1 MDQRQLHAKG
11 LRTQLD
17 AETKR
22 RIDNARDTL
31 VGKVTDPKGQVE
43 QITIAL
49 TYKFMDDMDL
59 EAVRL
64 GGKRTFFAGNFE
76 PYAWSK
82 LMDPAVNAQ
91 HMHRLYSDGIER
103 MSENPGAAPLFRTIF
118 ANAFLPYNDPQTL
131 QQFLRIINEFEYGN
145 SEALGDAYEY
155 LTSIMGSQGDAGQFR
170 TPRHIIDFIV
180 DIVDPQIGETIL
192 DPACGTGGFLISA
205 YKHILAAN
213 TDADGSQNLTP
224 SQQAKL
230 ADSLTGYD
238 IDPGMV
244 RIALLNLYLHSL
256 VDPHIF
262 EYDTLTSEEHWNRY
276 ADVIVA
282 NPPFMTPK
290 GGIRPHS
297 KFSVQSKRSE
307 VLFVDYMAEH
317 LTTNGRAG
325 IIVPEGIIFQ
335 TQNAHKQLRKMMV
348 DDYLV
353 AVISLPGGVF
363 NPYSGV
369 KTSILILDKALARK
383 SASIGFFKVT
393 NDGYDL
399 GAQRRPIDKDD
410 LPQVRADVQEYLSRA
425 RSGEPTS
432 DSQPESGHVVP
443 REKIAADGEYNLSGE
458 RYKVRTV
465 RSAKW
470 PMVRLG
476 DVAEVIAGQSPPG
489 TSYNEVGEGE
499 PFHQG
504 KTQFGET
511 HIGEP
516 VKWTT
521 DPRRFAGP
529 GDVIMSVR
537 APVGPVN
544 LTNTKICIGR
554 GLAAIRPDGS
564 RLLTD
569 FAFRV
574 LRHAQDSITG
584 SGGSAFD
591 SISIKAVSQLEL
603 PLPPLD
609 VQHEV
614 IEEIETYQRV
624 IDGARMVVANWR
636 PRIEVDPA
644 WPVVELGEVCE
655 VNPKRA
661 ALKISNA
668 TTEVSFLP
676 MADMTE
682 RTMYT
687 TPMQTRTLGEVNGSY
702 SYFADRDVLVA
713 RVTPCFENGK
723 ISIAAKPV
731 NNIGFGSSEFHVLR
745 CNGRVLPE
753 WAYVC
758 MTRSDFREAGIVN
771 MTGTGGLQR
780 VPRRFVES
788 WQIPVPPIA
797 TQETLISKVA
807 SERKAVDSSQGL
819 VAAMEARVRDAV
831 ARVWG

>member
-1 MDQRQLHAKG
+1 M
-11 LRTQLD
+11 D

-118 ANAFLPYNDPQTL
+118 VNAFLPYNDPSTL
-131 QQFLRIINEFEYGN
+131 QQFLRIINEFEYDN

-180 DIVDPQIGETIL
+180 DIVDPQIGESIL

-213 TDADGSQNLTP
+213 TDSDGSRDLTP

-262 EYDTLTSEEHWNRY
+262 EYDTLTSEERWNRY
-276 ADVIVA
+276 ADVIIA

-335 TQNAHKQLRKMMV
+335 TQNAHKQLRKMLV

-410 LPQVRADVQEYLSRA
+410 LPQIRADVQEYLSRA

-432 DSQPESGHVVP
+432 DSQPETGNVVP

-458 RYKVRTV
+458 RYRVRTV

-476 DVAEVIAGQSPPG
+476 DVTVGKPQYGSSARKVAFDGRVRYVRITDLTDSGQLLD
-489 TSYNEVGEGE
+489 NEVVSPSEIDCRYFLVDGDLLVARTGSVGRAYL
-499 PFHQG
+499 HSG
-504 KTQFGET
+504 D
-511 HIGEP
+511 IG
-516 VKWTT
+516 TYQ
-521 DPRRFAGP
+521 FAGYLIRFQLDKQLVLP
-529 GDVIMSVR
+529 KFAFGITRSDHWRDWIES
-537 APVGPVN
+537 
-544 LTNTKICIGR
+544 NTK
-554 GLAAIRPDGS
+554 
-564 RLLTD
+564 
-569 FAFRV
+569 
-574 LRHAQDSITG
+574 TG
-584 SGGSAFD
+584 TLGNINAKQYSSF
-591 SISIKAVSQLEL
+591 EF
-603 PLPPLD
+603 PLPPLE
-609 VQHEV
+609 VQREV
-614 IEEIETYQRV
+614 VEEIEIYQRV
-624 IDGARMVVANWR
+624 IDGAQMVVENWR

-655 VNPKRA
+655 VNPDKVVPDAAWPGQIIRYIDISSVENHTGNIKQMTMMTAEDAPTRA
-661 ALKISNA
+661 RRGVKAHDVLLSTVRPNLRAFTKLDD
-668 TTEVSFLP
+668 V
-676 MADMTE
+676 
-682 RTMYT
+682 R
-687 TPMQTRTLGEVNGSY
+687 
-702 SYFADRDVLVA
+702 DRDVA
-713 RVTPCFENGK
+713 ST
-723 ISIAAKPV
+723 
-731 NNIGFGSSEFHVLR
+731 GFAVLR
-745 CNGRVLPE
+745 PSNGSLSPDFLLSIVKSDEAVEQMTAMMGKGAYPSINQSDVRTIRIPLPPLE
-753 WAYVC
+753 VQEATVHDLNNES
-758 MTRSDFREAGIVN
+758 RAVNANRE
-771 MTGTGGLQR
+771 
-780 VPRRFVES
+780 
-788 WQIPVPPIA
+788 
-797 TQETLISKVA
+797 LITSMK
-807 SERKAVDSSQGL
+807 
-819 VAAMEARVRDAV
+819 ARVRDAV

>member
-1 MDQRQLHAKG
+1 M
-11 LRTQLD
+11 D

-59 EAVRL
+59 QAVRL
-64 GGKRTFFAGNFE
+64 GGKRTFFADNFE
-76 PYAWSK
+76 PYAWSN
-82 LMDPAVNAQ
+82 LMDPAVNAL
-91 HMHRLYSDGIER
+91 HMHRLYSDGIDR

-118 ANAFLPYNDPQTL
+118 DNAFLPYNDPQTL

-180 DIVDPQIGETIL
+180 DIVNPQIGETIL

-205 YKHILAAN
+205 YKHITAAN
-213 TDADGSQNLTP
+213 SDADGSQTLTP
-224 SQQAKL
+224 GQLGRL

-244 RIALLNLYLHSL
+244 RIALLNMYLHGL
-256 VDPHIF
+256 VDPHIH

-276 ADVIVA
+276 ADVIIA

-335 TQNAHKQLRKMMV
+335 TQNAHKQLRKMLV
-348 DDYLV
+348 DDYLA

-410 LPQVRADVQEYLSRA
+410 LPKVRADLQEYLRRA
-425 RSGEPTS
+425 RAGDRTS
-432 DSQPESGHVVP
+432 NWQPETGHLVP
-443 REKIAADGEYNLSGE
+443 RDKIATDGEYNLSGE

-476 DVAEVIAGQSPPG
+476 DLVTPVQPPVKIPKTEFNPEGKFPIIDQSQSAVAGFTNDESALVQVDRPLVIFGDHTCEVKLAK
-489 TSYNEVGEGE
+489 E
-499 PFHQG
+499 PFAQG
-504 KTQFGET
+504 ADG
-511 HIGEP
+511 
-516 VKWTT
+516 VKLLSS
-521 DPRRFAGP
+521 DERILPDFLYHLLRCRPIEKRGYRRHFSLLK
-529 GDVIMSVR
+529 DH
-537 APVGPVN
+537 
-544 LTNTKICIGR
+544 
-554 GLAAIRPDGS
+554 AI
-564 RLLTD
+564 
-569 FAFRV
+569 
-574 LRHAQDSITG
+574 
-584 SGGSAFD
+584 
-591 SISIKAVSQLEL
+591 
-603 PLPPLD
+603 PLPTLD
-609 VQHEV
+609 VQHE
-614 IEEIETYQRV
+614 IIKEIETYQRV
-624 IDGARMVVANWR
+624 IDGARMVVENWR

-655 VNPKRA
+655 VIAGQSP
-661 ALKISNA
+661 
-668 TTEVSFLP
+668 P
-676 MADMTE
+676 
-682 RTMYT
+682 
-687 TPMQTRTLGEVNGSY
+687 GGSY
-702 SYFADRDVLVA
+702 NTAGDGEPFYQ
-713 RVTPCFENGK
+713 GK
-723 ISIAAKPV
+723 
-731 NNIGFGSSEFHVLR
+731 SEFNEVFI
-745 CNGRVLPE
+745 GAP
-753 WAYVC
+753 
-758 MTRSDFREAGIVN
+758 TRWTTD
-771 MTGTGGLQR
+771 
-780 VPRRFVES
+780 PRRFA
-788 WQIPVPPIA
+788 IPNDILMSVRAPVGPVNLTAKRICIGRGLAAIRPLNGKVDHDFVFFALKSNEGEVVGSGGTAFDSISIKAVKQLPFPLPPSA
-797 TQETLISKVA
+797 TQRNIAQQLAQEQRAADANRELIA
-807 SERKAVDSSQGL
+807 S
-819 VAAMEARVRDAV
+819 MEARVRDAV
-831 ARVWG
+831 ARVWS

>member
-1 MDQRQLHAKG
+1 M
-11 LRTQLD
+11 D

-59 EAVRL
+59 QAVRL
-64 GGKRTFFAGNFE
+64 GGKRTFFADNFE

-82 LMDPAVNAQ
+82 LMDPAVSAQ

-180 DIVDPQIGETIL
+180 DIVDPQIGENIL

-213 TDADGSQNLTP
+213 TDADGSQDLTP

-317 LTTNGRAG
+317 LTSNGRAG

-335 TQNAHKQLRKMMV
+335 TQNAHKQLRKMLV

-393 NDGYDL
+393 NDGFDL

-410 LPQVRADVQEYLSRA
+410 LPQIRADVQEYLSRA
-425 RSGEPTS
+425 RAGDRT
-432 DSQPESGHVVP
+432 DNWQPETGHTVP

-511 HIGEP
+511 HIGKP

-554 GLAAIRPDGS
+554 GLSAIRPDES
-564 RLLTD
+564 RLLTG
-569 FAFRV
+569 FAFHI
-574 LRHAQDSITG
+574 LRHAQDSIPG
-584 SGGSAFD
+584 SGSAFD
-591 SISIKAVSQLEL
+591 SISIKAVGQLEI
-603 PLPPLD
+603 PLPPPE
-609 VQHEV
+609 VQQEV
-614 IEEIETYQRV
+614 VAEIETYQRV
-624 IDGARMVVANWR
+624 IDGARMVVENWR

-644 WPVVELGEVCE
+644 WPVVELGEVFARRNGAASPDDLSASMAYVRLE
-655 VNPKRA
+655 DIESGTGVLLDGNNLGDPLTVKSAKTKFHKRDILYGKLRPNLNKVWLSDREGICSTDIY
-661 ALKISNA
+661 AL
-668 TTEVSFLP
+668 
-676 MADMTE
+676 
-682 RTMYT
+682 
-687 TPMQTRTLGEVNGSY
+687 TPINGEVEPEC
-702 SYFADRDVLVA
+702 FAHILRTPEFNEAAVA
-713 RVTPCFENGK
+713 RVSGAQLPR
-723 ISIAAKPV
+723 ISWPAFSTLRIPLPPA
-731 NNIGFGSSEFHVLR
+731 HVQ
-745 CNGRVLPE
+745 
-753 WAYVC
+753 
-758 MTRSDFREAGIVN
+758 
-771 MTGTGGLQR
+771 QR
-780 VPRRFVES
+780 MLA
-788 WQIPVPPIA
+788 QI
-797 TQETLISKVA
+797 TQEQA
-807 SERKAVDSSQGL
+807 AVDANRELIAS
-819 VAAMEARVRDAV
+819 MEARVRDAV
-831 ARVWG
+831 ARVWS